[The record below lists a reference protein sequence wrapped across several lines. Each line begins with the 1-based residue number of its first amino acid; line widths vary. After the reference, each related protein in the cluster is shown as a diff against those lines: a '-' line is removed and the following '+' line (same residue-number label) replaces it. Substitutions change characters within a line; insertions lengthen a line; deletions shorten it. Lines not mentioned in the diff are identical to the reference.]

1 MSNISFLSHIGCF
14 VMENFLSEEFCEQ
27 IQQQVQQ
34 ANLVSAAIVDDKDL
48 AYVDEGYR
56 KTKVAKISKESR
68 VEIFNKMLALKP
80 VLEKHFE
87 ISLGESEKPEV
98 LVYREGDFFKVHK
111 DQDDQPDSQTITS
124 NRKVSVIIFLNTQSL
139 EPQEDCYGGGS
150 LNLYGLINQPGW
162 EDKGFPLG
170 GKPGLLLAFRS
181 NILHEVT
188 PVTFGKRFTIVNW
201 FH

>member
-14 VMENFLSEEFCEQ
+14 ILENFLNKEFCEQ
-27 IQQQVQQ
+27 IQREIQEDK
-34 ANLVSAAIVDDKDL
+34 LVSAAIVDDKDV
-48 AYVDEGYR
+48 AYVNEDYR
-56 KTKVAKISKESR
+56 KTKIAKISRETK
-68 VEIFNKMLALKP
+68 VEIYNRMFALKP
-80 VLEKHFE
+80 SLEKHFE
-87 ISLGESEKPEV
+87 VNLDKSEKPEV

-111 DQDDQPDSQTITS
+111 DQDDQPDSQTITA
-124 NRKVSVIIFLNTQSL
+124 NRKISIVIFLNSQSD
-139 EPQEDCYGGGS
+139 EPQENCYGGGA

-170 GKPGLLLAFRS
+170 GKPGLLAAFRS
-181 NILHEVT
+181 NIIHEVT

>member
-14 VMENFLSEEFCEQ
+14 VIEDFLTKEFCEQ
-27 IQQQVQQ
+27 IQQEAQQ
-34 ANLVSAAIVDDKDL
+34 ANLVSAGIVDDKDL
-48 AYVDEGYR
+48 AYVNEDYR
-56 KTKVAKISKESR
+56 KTKIAKISKETR
-68 VEIFNKMLALKP
+68 VEIYNKMLALKP
-80 VLEKHFE
+80 KLEEHFNVT
-87 ISLGESEKPEV
+87 LDESEKPEV
-98 LVYREGDFFKVHK
+98 LVYREGDYFKVHK
-111 DQDDQPDSQTITS
+111 DQDDQPDVKTS
-124 NRKVSVIIFLNTQSL
+124 TSDRKVSIVIFLNTQTL
-139 EPQEDCYGGGS
+139 EPQENCYGGGS
-150 LNLYGLINQPGW
+150 LNLYGLINRTGW